1 MHVVSDGDYRLFP
14 LINIHDLTPTSKILV
29 SGIKTVLAIFSF
41 LFDPEFY
48 VHATL

>member
-1 MHVVSDGDYRLFP
+1 VSDGDYLLFP

-29 SGIKTVLAIFSF
+29 SGIKTVLTTFAF